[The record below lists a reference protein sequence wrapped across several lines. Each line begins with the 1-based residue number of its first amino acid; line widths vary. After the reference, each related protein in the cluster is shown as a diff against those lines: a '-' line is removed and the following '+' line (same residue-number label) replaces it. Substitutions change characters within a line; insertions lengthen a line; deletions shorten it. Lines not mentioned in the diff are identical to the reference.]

1 MEVKAEELLKIYDK
15 EVLNIKELVFK
26 SGLITAIVGPNGSGK
41 STLLNIIA
49 ATLKK
54 DGGRVYYDGS
64 LTVPLQKMTIVFQK
78 PFLIDASVYMN
89 IAYPLKIRKI
99 SKEEIKSKVK
109 KIARDLNIEDLLNKN
124 AHHLSGGE
132 KAKVSLARA
141 LIFQPELLLLDEPCA
156 SLDPYIITEI
166 EKILFKINK
175 EEKTTIILITHDLGE
190 AKRIADE
197 ILLLN
202 KGKVVALKKRDDFFN
217 SDDETVRRFINGELL
232 I

>member
-1 MEVKAEELLKIYDK
+1 MEVKTEELLKIYDK
-15 EVLNIKELVFK
+15 EVLNVKELVFK

-54 DGGRVYYDGS
+54 DGGRVYYDDS

-99 SKEEIKSKVK
+99 PKEEIKDRVE

-141 LIFQPELLLLDEPCA
+141 LIFKPELLLLDEPCA

-166 EKILFKINK
+166 EKILLKINR
-175 EEKTTIILITHDLGE
+175 EEKTTIILITHDLSE

>member
-1 MEVKAEELLKIYDK
+1 MEVKTEELLKIYDK
-15 EVLNIKELVFK
+15 EVLNVKELVFK

-54 DGGRVYYDGS
+54 DGGRVYYDDS

-99 SKEEIKSKVK
+99 PKEEIKDRVE

-141 LIFQPELLLLDEPCA
+141 LIFKPELLLLDEPCA

-166 EKILFKINK
+166 EKILLKINK
-175 EEKTTIILITHDLGE
+175 EEKTTIILITHDLSE